1 MNKLL
6 AVLLSLLGCTGAI
19 ACIAMTV
26 VAADFMELGRVVF
39 YMTLSIICIGI
50 AIWGI
55 SSLLPKKQ

>member
-19 ACIAMTV
+19 ASIVMTV

-39 YMTLSIICIGI
+39 SY
-50 AIWGI
+50 
-55 SSLLPKKQ
+55 